1 MGGGIVVIGSSKWAI
16 NIRRTRKGS
25 RSMRR
30 TEETAAQT
38 TTVARNPRIRRSN
51 RANGGSM
58 AATTRGIGGRP
69 QMAAVMRQ
77 QPLLQR
83 DLRHVDV
90 AGEPELVAFIHQLL
104 LACGMHASGVA
115 FKDRGWHPLS
125 TGNSGVSGARPR
137 PNRGNTR

>member
-1 MGGGIVVIGSSKWAI
+1 MGGGNSSIGGSRYAI
-16 NIRRTRKGS
+16 NVHRTRKS
-25 RSMRR
+25 ACSTRR
-30 TEETAAQT
+30 PEETAAQT
-38 TTVARNPRIRRSN
+38 ATVAGNPRIRRSY

-69 QMAAVMRQ
+69 QMAAVMRH
-77 QPLLQR
+77 QPLLQGR
-83 DLRHVDV
+83 LRHVDV
-90 AGEPELVAFIHQLL
+90 AGKPELVAFVHQLL

-115 FKDRGWHPLS
+115 FEDLGWHPLS

>member
-1 MGGGIVVIGSSKWAI
+1 MGGGNSSIGGSRCAI
-16 NIRRTRKGS
+16 NARRTRKSS
-25 RSMRR
+25 RSMCRP
-30 TEETAAQT
+30 EETVAQT
-38 TTVARNPRIRRSN
+38 ATVAGNPQIRRSY

-69 QMAAVMRQ
+69 QMAAVMRHQ
-77 QPLLQR
+77 LLLQGR
-83 DLRHVDV
+83 LRHVDV
-90 AGEPELVAFIHQLL
+90 AGKPELVAFVHQLL

-115 FKDRGWHPLS
+115 FEDLGWHPLS